1 VNIIHTPHPV
11 LTTPAASVGRID
23 KKIQTL
29 IDQMKKALIAHKDPE
44 GVGLAAPQ
52 VGVSK
57 RIFIMMPTKHAQI
70 EVFINPEIIEQ
81 TEVPTTTPS
90 KDTRL
95 EGCLSIPHL
104 WGPVRRSAKVRLMW
118 TDEQGDPHDEWFNGF
133 KATIIQ
139 HEIDHLNG
147 ILFSQ
152 RNIEQKGTLYLEKN
166 GELEEYKI

>member
-1 VNIIHTPHPV
+1 M
-11 LTTPAASVGRID
+11 D

-29 IDQMKKALIAHKDPE
+29 IQQMKTALIAHKDPE

-57 RIFIMMPTKHAQI
+57 RIFIMMPTKRAQI
-70 EVFINPEIIEQ
+70 QVFINPEIIEQ
-81 TEVPTTTPS
+81 SEISNTHSPS

-95 EGCLSIPHL
+95 EGCLSIPRL
-104 WGPVRRSAKVRLMW
+104 WGPVRRSAKVRLLW
-118 TDEQGDPHDEWFNGF
+118 TDEDGRPQDAWFSGF

-139 HEIDHLNG
+139 HEVDHLNG

-152 RNIEQKGTLYLEKN
+152 RIIEQHGRLYIEKD
-166 GELEEYKI
+166 GELEEYRI